1 MSFRYC
7 DFLESL
13 FRRFAHRPLRYNLG
27 EPTCDIGQEK
37 HMIVIASH
45 NGAIGIGEA
54 MRALKNG
61 GSALDAVETGI
72 RLVEGD
78 PDDHTVGYNGYP
90 NILGELELDASIM
103 DGRTL
108 NSGAVAL
115 MRGFPFAISVARQIM
130 ERKLP
135 HALLAAEGAERFA
148 REIGAEAWDE
158 MLTAEIRSIWRKR
171 LEATHST
178 ADMPKLSDD
187 APLLEWV
194 KLATDP
200 ERVAGTV
207 NFIAID
213 KHGDIASGVSTSGWA
228 WKYPGRIGDSPII
241 GAGNYA
247 DNRYGACACTGMG
260 EMAINASTARSLVLY
275 LKMGMPLAAAAR
287 EAMNDLR
294 DLGGDYIGGM
304 NLIALNRGGGHIGMT
319 SRAGGTYIFQQ
330 ADMHEHQVLER
341 EVVTIPERWAGEPRR

>member
-1 MSFRYC
+1 
-7 DFLESL
+7 
-13 FRRFAHRPLRYNLG
+13 
-27 EPTCDIGQEK
+27 
-37 HMIVIASH
+37 MIIIASH
-45 NGAIGIGEA
+45 NGAVGIKAA
-54 MRALKNG
+54 MRTLKTG
-61 GSALDAVETGI
+61 GSAMDAVEIGI
-72 RLVEGD
+72 RAVEAD
-78 PDDHTVGYNGYP
+78 PADHTVGYNGFP

-115 MRGFPFAISVARQIM
+115 MRGFPYAISVARQVM

-135 HALLAAEGAERFA
+135 HVLLAGDGADRFA

-158 MLTAEIRSIWRKR
+158 MLTEAIRQVWRQR
-171 LEATHST
+171 LMASSATDQVPELT
-178 ADMPKLSDD
+178 DD
-187 APLLEWV
+187 TPLLEWV

-213 KHGDIASGVSTSGWA
+213 RAGDICAGVSTSGWA

-260 EMAINASTARSLVLY
+260 EMAIRASTAHSAILY
-275 LKMGMPLAAAAR
+275 MKMGMTVQEAAR
-287 EAMNDLR
+287 QAMLDLR
-294 DLGGDYIGGM
+294 DLGGDYIGRM
-304 NLIALNRGGGHIGMT
+304 NLIALDKDGNHIGMT
-319 SRAGGTYIFQQ
+319 TQAGRAYIYQH
-330 ADMHEHQVLER
+330 ADMARHQEVER
-341 EVVTIPERWAGEPRR
+341 EVIAIPERWAGVARD

>member
-1 MSFRYC
+1 M
-7 DFLESL
+7 L
-13 FRRFAHRPLRYNLG
+13 
-27 EPTCDIGQEK
+27 I
-37 HMIVIASH
+37 IASH
-45 NGAIGIGEA
+45 NGAIGIADA
-54 MRALKNG
+54 MRTLKSG
-61 GSALDAVETGI
+61 GSAMDAVEIGI
-72 RLVEGD
+72 RAVEAD

-103 DGRTL
+103 DGATL

-115 MRGFPFAISVARQIM
+115 MRGFPYAISVARQVL

-135 HALLAAEGAERFA
+135 HVLLAGEGAERFA
-148 REIGAEAWDE
+148 REIDAEQWDE
-158 MLTAEIRSIWRKR
+158 MLTDEIREVWRRR
-171 LEATHST
+171 LAASDASGESPELA
-178 ADMPKLSDD
+178 ADT
-187 APLLEWV
+187 PLLDWV

-213 KHGDIASGVSTSGWA
+213 GAGDIAAGVSTSGWA

-260 EMAINASTARSLVLY
+260 EMAIRASTARSLVLY
-275 LKMGMPLAAAAR
+275 LEFGMSLR
-287 EAMNDLR
+287 EAGRRAMS

-304 NLIALNRGGGHIGMT
+304 NLLALDRDGEHVGL
-319 SRAGGTYIFQQ
+319 SSEAGRTYIYQH
-330 ADMHEHQVLER
+330 ADMAEYESAER
-341 EVVTIPERWAGEPRR
+341 EAVEIPARWAGAAQD

>member
-1 MSFRYC
+1 M
-7 DFLESL
+7 L
-13 FRRFAHRPLRYNLG
+13 
-27 EPTCDIGQEK
+27 I
-37 HMIVIASH
+37 IASH
-45 NGAIGIGEA
+45 NGVIGIAEA
-54 MRALKNG
+54 MRALKQG
-61 GSALDAVETGI
+61 GSAVDAVEIGI
-72 RLVEGD
+72 RAVEAD
-78 PDDHTVGYNGYP
+78 PTDQTVGYNGYP
-90 NILGELELDASIM
+90 NILGELELDASVM

-115 MRGFPFAISVARQIM
+115 MRGFPYAISVARQVM

-135 HALLAAEGAERFA
+135 HVLLAGAGAERFA

-158 MLTAEIRSIWRKR
+158 MLTEEIRAVWRKR
-171 LEATHST
+171 LADST
-178 ADMPKLSDD
+178 ATGDFPPLNESS
-187 APLLEWV
+187 PLLEWV

-213 KHGDIASGVSTSGWA
+213 GRGDIASGVSTSGWA

-260 EMAINASTARSLVLY
+260 EMAINASTARSVVLY
-275 LKMGMPLAAAAR
+275 LKTGMGLADAAR
-287 EAMNDLR
+287 EAMRDLR

-304 NLIALNRGGGHIGMT
+304 NLVALDKDGGHIGM
-319 SRAGGTYIFQQ
+319 SSDAGRTYIYQQ
-330 ADMHEHQVLER
+330 ADMAEPAEVER
-341 EVVTIPERWAGEPRR
+341 EMVEVPARWG

>member
-1 MSFRYC
+1 
-7 DFLESL
+7 
-13 FRRFAHRPLRYNLG
+13 
-27 EPTCDIGQEK
+27 
-37 HMIVIASH
+37 MIIIASH
-45 NGAIGIGEA
+45 NGAIGIA
-54 MRALKNG
+54 DAVRTLNSG
-61 GSALDAVETGI
+61 GSAMDAVEIGI
-72 RLVEGD
+72 RAVEAD
-78 PDDHTVGYNGYP
+78 PDDHSVGYNGYP

-115 MRGFPFAISVARQIM
+115 MRGFPYAISVARQVL

-135 HALLAAEGAERFA
+135 HVLLAGEGAERFA
-148 REIGAEAWDE
+148 REIDAERWDD
-158 MLTAEIRSIWRKR
+158 MLTDEIREVWRRR
-171 LEATHST
+171 LAASGSSGQSPELA
-178 ADMPKLSDD
+178 ADT
-187 APLLEWV
+187 PLLDWV

-213 KHGDIASGVSTSGWA
+213 GAGDIASGVSTSGWA

-260 EMAINASTARSLVLY
+260 EMAVRASTARSLALY
-275 LKMGMPLAAAAR
+275 LQMGMSLR
-287 EAMNDLR
+287 EAGRRAMSDLR

-304 NLIALNRGGGHIGMT
+304 NLIALDRDGEHVGL
-319 SRAGGTYIFQQ
+319 SSEAGRTYIYQH
-330 ADMHEHQVLER
+330 ADMAEYESAER
-341 EVVTIPERWAGEPRR
+341 EVVEIPARWAGIVRE